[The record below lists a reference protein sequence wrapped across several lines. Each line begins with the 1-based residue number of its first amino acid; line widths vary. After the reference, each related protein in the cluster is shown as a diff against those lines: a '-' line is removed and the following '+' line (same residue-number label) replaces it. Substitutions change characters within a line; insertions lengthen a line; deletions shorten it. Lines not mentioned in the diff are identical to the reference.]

1 MRTFLLIIGLWIGFF
16 LYACNKDDPQGYGK
30 EEFCNCGII
39 SEDSI
44 HSPTQTY
51 LFIVE
56 NECSGNEKTFIVD
69 QLIYS
74 AYYKGDRICIND
86 QKPW

>member
-1 MRTFLLIIGLWIGFF
+1 MKTFLVIIAMWTAFF
-16 LYACNKDDPQGYGK
+16 VYACNGDEPQGYG
-30 EEFCNCGII
+30 EEEYCNCGMVR
-39 SEDSI
+39 EDSVI
-44 HSPTQTY
+44 TASQTY
-51 LFIVE
+51 LLIVE

-86 QKPW
+86 QSPW